1 MPNFQREFRWTDSDK
16 RALFDSIER
25 GYPIGTLLLWKRP
38 LPTTHLGR
46 PIRGAGE
53 APKSGDVYFLVDGQ
67 QRVTTLWE
75 SLAIEPDHDERAMVF
90 DLDKGFIWRASSRA
104 EALSGSP
111 PMPLHLALDA
121 AALSEWVPP
130 ALAREQKRRYF
141 DVGKRLREAL
151 IPIYVIEGDD
161 IEALRVVFDRVNSAG
176 HALTRDEVFD
186 ALVGSKIGEGDE
198 IGIGLVHGQLS
209 GLGFGT
215 LERATILKAFEAVGG
230 ERIGKLDPRRLDPTK
245 VERGLVTT
253 SHALRRAIVFLRG
266 AGVPHVNVLPY
277 ELPLVVLAR
286 FFALYQDPSERSLVL
301 LRRWFWRGA
310 LTEQLGGASGSL
322 QQHADDVTQG
332 SEHGSVQRLLQ
343 RTGRPAEVSLDG
355 VVEQP
360 FSIAT
365 ARGKLVACALL
376 SRSPRSLLDGS
387 KIEAES
393 LFREG
398 SDKATLRISAQD
410 ATPFGSSVTNKLF
423 HPRCGVAASKL
434 IRDCRDEG
442 ALASHGITDRARAAL
457 LAGDVKGLLEAR
469 SEKLRSWIRDHF
481 ERCAEWSRDDTP
493 PVAAI
498 AEELVSL

>member
-1 MPNFQREFRWTDSDK
+1 MSHRDDHEHEPAVRAGPRLDAPARADRITVEELIRWVRDGRVRMPHFQRAFRWTDNDK

-25 GYPIGTLLLWKRP
+25 GYPIGTLLLWRRP
-38 LPTTHLGR
+38 LSVIHLGR
-46 PIRGAGE
+46 PIRGAE
-53 APKSGDVYFLVDGQ
+53 AAPTSGDVYFVVDGQ

-75 SLAIEPDHDERAMVF
+75 SLAIEPDRGERAMVH
-90 DLDKGFIWRASSRA
+90 DLDKGFVFRASPRGG
-104 EALSGSP
+104 EALVGAP

-121 AALSEWVPP
+121 AALSEWVPS
-130 ALAREQKRRYF
+130 ALSREQRRRYF
-141 DVGKRLREAL
+141 EVGKRIREAL

-161 IEALRVVFDRVNSAG
+161 IKVLRDVFDRVNSAG

-186 ALVGSKIGEGDE
+186 ALAGAKIDEGDE
-198 IGIGLVHGQLS
+198 IGIALVHGQL
-209 GLGFGT
+209 GDLGFGA
-215 LERATILKAFEAVGG
+215 LERATILKAFEAIHG
-230 ERIGKLDPRRLDPTK
+230 ERIGKLDPRRLDPTDI
-245 VERGLVTT
+245 ERGLVTT
-253 SHALRRAIVFLRG
+253 SHALRKAIVFLRG

-398 SDKATLRISAQD
+398 SDKATLRISASD
-410 ATPFGSSVTNKLF
+410 ATPFGSSVANILTF
-423 HPRCGVAASKL
+423 ERWRASRASPRSVWK
-434 IRDCRDEG
+434 RRFM
-442 ALASHGITDRARAAL
+442 
-457 LAGDVKGLLEAR
+457 
-469 SEKLRSWIRDHF
+469 RSWRG
-481 ERCAEWSRDDTP
+481 RG
-493 PVAAI
+493 
-498 AEELVSL
+498 VSFTT